1 MRYRA
6 LSFVLLAA
14 AFGASLPAAAQ
25 DAVESFYRGKQIDLI
40 IGSAP
45 GGGYDAY
52 ARLVAR
58 HMGKYIP
65 GNPTLVPKNM
75 PGAGSARAAA
85 YLYKIAPKD
94 GTAITASFSGA
105 LVDPLFNPQTRDQYD
120 PTKFQY
126 IGSANNEVALCE
138 IWHTAPVQTME
149 EAFKKETIVGASQT
163 GGTSVDFA
171 SSLVNVLGAKL
182 KIVAGYEGS
191 KDMLLAMERSEIG
204 GICGQL
210 WSSIATASQDWIR
223 DKKIIFWV
231 QMALKPHPDL
241 PNVPMVWNYVKSD
254 RDRQVLELI
263 YGQLVFGRPYF
274 LPPGVPKE
282 RVEALRTA
290 FMKTMQDEGYRQ
302 EAAKEKLENNPVA
315 GPEIQALID
324 KMYAVDPAIAKAAA
338 DAQKLPKQN

>member
-1 MRYRA
+1 MRHRA
-6 LSFVLLAA
+6 PFFLLLAGLLA
-14 AFGASLPAAAQ
+14 GTAPANAQ
-25 DAVESFYRGKQIDLI
+25 GSVEAFYRGKQIDLI

-65 GNPTLVPKNM
+65 GNPTLLPKNM

-85 YLYKIAPKD
+85 YLFKIAPKD
-94 GTAITASFSGA
+94 GTALTASFSGA

-138 IWHTAPVQTME
+138 IWHDAPVLTME
-149 EAFKKETIVGASQT
+149 DAFKKETIVGASQT

-171 SSLVNVLGAKL
+171 ASLVNVLGVKL

-191 KDMLLAMERSEIG
+191 KDMLLAMERNEIG

-223 DKKIIFWV
+223 DKKIVFWV
-231 QMALKPHPDL
+231 QMALKAHPDL
-241 PNVPMVWNYVKSD
+241 PNVPIIWNYVKSD

-274 LPPGVPKE
+274 LPPGVPKD

-290 FMKTMQDEGYRQ
+290 FAKTMQDADYRQ
-302 EAAKEKLENNPVA
+302 EAAKEKLENNPVSGA
-315 GPEIQALID
+315 EIQTLID
-324 KMYAVDPAIAKAAA
+324 KMYASDPAIAKAAA

>member
-1 MRYRA
+1 MLRLCSSPATLDAAAVFGTSSGRQNASSRA
-6 LSFVLLAA
+6 LQARAGERGRQASMRQRAIISLF
-14 AFGASLPAAAQ
+14 FGAALAWAAPAAAQ
-25 DAVESFYRGKQIDLI
+25 NAVEAFYRGKQIDLI

-94 GTAITASFSGA
+94 GTALTASFSGA

-138 IWHTAPVQTME
+138 IWHTAPVQTMD
-149 EAFKKETIVGASQT
+149 EALKKETIVGASQT

-171 SSLVNVLGAKL
+171 ASLANVLGAKL

-191 KDMLLAMERSEIG
+191 KDMLLA
-204 GICGQL
+204 
-210 WSSIATASQDWIR
+210 
-223 DKKIIFWV
+223 
-231 QMALKPHPDL
+231 
-241 PNVPMVWNYVKSD
+241 
-254 RDRQVLELI
+254 
-263 YGQLVFGRPYF
+263 
-274 LPPGVPKE
+274 
-282 RVEALRTA
+282 
-290 FMKTMQDEGYRQ
+290 
-302 EAAKEKLENNPVA
+302 
-315 GPEIQALID
+315 
-324 KMYAVDPAIAKAAA
+324 
-338 DAQKLPKQN
+338 